1 MLITIFLILSFNS
14 GVDGRSVKELEKIVA
29 SQFVEVFDRIIK
41 IEKEEIKE
49 LKRKDLNNT
58 EKIQFLIQQVEDLKK
73 HIEQETKIRITNTEQ
88 INLLKEQVEDL
99 RKITAPETCAQYVKQ
114 GVTRGEDIY
123 LDSDGV
129 NHGKKHRLM
138 FILFLS
144 PCSFWIGFCS
154 LNSYRNSPNIFWGK
168 SDINHVLL

>member
-29 SQFVEVFDRIIK
+29 SQFVEVFDRIIR

-58 EKIQFLIQQVEDLKK
+58 EKIQFLTQQVEDLKE

-88 INLLKEQVEDL
+88 INLLKECCFDQFVVVFVDFFFSFFFLIDQLCSHHFHFVIFIVTLMSSNESHA
-99 RKITAPETCAQYVKQ
+99 RTCKCRSAGRQKGHVV
-114 GVTRGEDIY
+114 GV
-123 LDSDGV
+123 
-129 NHGKKHRLM
+129 GKMRLE
-138 FILFLS
+138 
-144 PCSFWIGFCS
+144 
-154 LNSYRNSPNIFWGK
+154 
-168 SDINHVLL
+168 